1 MDERSAERGA
11 LAPVTGDAAAGGSTV
26 ATGQVEV
33 LAR

>member
-11 LAPVTGDAAAGGSTV
+11 LAPAADDGATGDRRV
-26 ATGQVEV
+26 ASDRVEV